1 MTIASLLRSLV
12 RKLLPATSATGPP
25 AQPIPVPVAPRSR
38 RIGDILLER
47 DLVSVYQLEVAL
59 RTQRRSGSRLGQVML
74 HDGALD
80 DLGLASAVA
89 TQLNLPLL
97 EHAEDVTDEG
107 ACDLLPESVARR
119 HRFVPL
125 GVRENLLMVA
135 AEDALSPEATSEV
148 NRHTRLR
155 ATVVIAPRSVLDEL
169 RHRVYGAQHL
179 EVATAELLN
188 RSPEESA
195 YRVLSGRQ
203 KIALGLVLA
212 VSAIAIAIDA
222 VATAIAFNLLCLAFY
237 ASFSIYKVSLIYRAT
252 AHDLELP
259 TSTAEVEA
267 LDERELPTYTILVP
281 LYRETA
287 VLPRLVSSIAAI
299 DYPRA
304 KLDVRLLLEEDD
316 IETIEAARSMPLPA
330 CFRIV
335 IVPDG
340 APRTKP
346 KACNYGLLSA
356 EGEFV
361 VIYDAEDRPDPDQLK
376 KVVVAFA
383 KADPLIRCIQCKL
396 NYFNR
401 DQNILTR
408 WFTTEYSMWFDL
420 LMPGLDATN
429 APIPL
434 GGTSNHFRT
443 ETLIEMGAWD
453 PFNVTEDADLG
464 IRLHKQG
471 YRTAIIDS
479 TTYEEANSDVHNWIR
494 QRSRWVKGYIQTWLV
509 HMRHP
514 VRYRKQVGWRSWLSF
529 QMVIGGTVLG
539 FLLNPVY
546 WVLTT
551 LWALSAAGVIRSVF
565 PGIIYFGAAIG
576 LYLGNFVFTY
586 TNVLGAM
593 RRGHHDLAKHA
604 LLSPVYWG
612 LMSVAA
618 WKGLLQLFYR
628 PFYWEKTIHGLDR
641 SNETRT
647 LADIVGDA

>member
-1 MTIASLLRSLV
+1 VTLASLLRSAV
-12 RKLLPATSATGPP
+12 RHLLPATNGTAP
-25 AQPIPVPVAPRSR
+25 AAQSPAVPIAPRSR

-47 DLVSVYQLEVAL
+47 QLVTAYQLEGAL
-59 RTQRRSGSRLGQVML
+59 QTQRRSGSRLGQVML
-74 HDGALD
+74 HDGAID

-97 EHAEDVTDEG
+97 ARAEIATDER
-107 ACDLLPESVARR
+107 ARDLLPESVARR

-125 GVRENLLMVA
+125 GVREGSLMVA
-135 AEDALSPEATSEV
+135 AEDALSSEATNEV
-148 NRHTRLR
+148 RLHTRLR
-155 ATVVIAPRSVLDEL
+155 TTVVIAPRSVLDEL
-169 RHRVYGAQHL
+169 RHRVYGERHL

-203 KIALGLVLA
+203 KIAICLVLA
-212 VSAIAIAIDA
+212 VSAVALAIDA
-222 VATAIAFNLLCLAFY
+222 VAAAIAFNLLCLAFY
-237 ASFSIYKVSLIYRAT
+237 ASFSIYKLSLIYRAT

-259 TSTAEVEA
+259 TSTAEIEA
-267 LDERELPTYTILVP
+267 LDERDLPPYTILVP

-287 VLPRLVSSIAAI
+287 VLPRLVGSIAAL

-316 IETIEAARSMPLPA
+316 VETIEAVRSMRLPA
-330 CFRIV
+330 SFRIV

-346 KACNYGLLSA
+346 KACNYGLLGA

-401 DQNILTR
+401 DQNLLTR

-443 ETLIEMGAWD
+443 ATLVEMGAWD

-479 TTYEEANSDVHNWIR
+479 TTYEEANSDVYNWVR

-514 VRYRKQVGWRSWLSF
+514 VRHRKQVGWRSWLSF
-529 QMVIGGTVLG
+529 QMIIGGTALG
-539 FLLNPVY
+539 FLLNPLY

-551 LWALSAAGVIRSVF
+551 LWALSAAGVIRSIF

-576 LYLGNFVFTY
+576 LYFGNFIFTY

-593 RRGHHDLAKHA
+593 RRGHHDLVKYA
-604 LLSPVYWG
+604 LLSPIYWG

-641 SNETRT
+641 GHEAGSSDDTGGH
-647 LADIVGDA
+647 A